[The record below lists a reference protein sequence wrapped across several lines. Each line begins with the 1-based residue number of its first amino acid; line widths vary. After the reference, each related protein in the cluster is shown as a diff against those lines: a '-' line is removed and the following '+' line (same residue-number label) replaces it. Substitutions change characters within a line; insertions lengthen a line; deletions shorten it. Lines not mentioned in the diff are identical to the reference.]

1 MVFQLHYLKEVN
13 GLALYKYTAKAE
25 NGKSVRGMAEAADEN
40 ELYEKLR
47 AGGQFLITSSL
58 KQDARSVRKMKPA
71 QLSDFCRQLG
81 TLLGAGVSLVRAL
94 NIIAQDQNLKPGPK
108 KVYEDVLR
116 LIRQGI
122 PLSDAMEQQQGAF
135 PELLINMI
143 RSAEAS
149 GSLDQTSKRM
159 AEHFDKDHRLN
170 SKVKNAMV
178 YPAILIC
185 MIIVVLIFVVVYII
199 PQFADIFA
207 SLEELPLPTVVVLGI
222 SDALTNH
229 WPVILA
235 AVAAAAVFFSVV
247 FRIPDVA
254 LQKDRMKLKIPV
266 IGKLLKVV
274 YTARFARTLSS
285 LYSSGIPIVTALQI
299 GKHTV
304 GNKYIES
311 QFDEVIYSVRTGES
325 LSKSLAAVDGFVN
338 KLASSIMVG
347 EETGSLDEML
357 NVIADAL
364 EYDSEMAIARM
375 TAMLEPVLIIVMGV
389 IIGFVIIAVMM
400 PVFDGYS
407 TIENGA
413 NY

>member
-1 MVFQLHYLKEVN
+1 M
-13 GLALYKYTAKAE
+13 ALYKYTAKAE

-94 NIIAQDQNLKPGPK
+94 NIIAQDQNLKPGSK

-178 YPAILIC
+178 YPAILVG

-235 AVAAAAVFFSVV
+235 VVAAAAVFLSVV

-304 GNKYIES
+304 GNRYIES

-400 PVFDGYS
+400 PVFNGYS

>member
-235 AVAAAAVFFSVV
+235 VVAAAAVFLSVV

>member
-13 GLALYKYTAKAE
+13 GLALYKYTARE
-25 NGKSVRGMAEAADEN
+25 QNGKSVRGVAEAADEN

-58 KQDARSVRKMKPA
+58 KQDARSVRRMKPA

-122 PLSDAMEQQQGAF
+122 PLSDAMEQQRGAF
-135 PELLINMI
+135 PELLVNMI

-178 YPAILIC
+178 YPAILVC
-185 MIIVVLIFVVVYII
+185 MIVVVLIFVVVYII

-235 AVAAAAVFFSVV
+235 AVAVAAICFSVV

-304 GNKYIES
+304 GNRYIES

-400 PVFDGYS
+400 PVFNGYS
-407 TIENGA
+407 TIENSA

>member
-400 PVFDGYS
+400 PVFNGYS

>member
-1 MVFQLHYLKEVN
+1 M
-13 GLALYKYTAKAE
+13 ALYKYTAKGE
-25 NGKSVRGMAEAADEN
+25 NGKSVRGVAEAADEN

-58 KQDARSVRKMKPA
+58 KQDARSVKKMKPA

-108 KVYEDVLR
+108 KVFEDVLR

-122 PLSDAMEQQQGAF
+122 PLSDAMEQQQGTF
-135 PELLINMI
+135 PELLVNMI

-159 AEHFDKDHRLN
+159 AEHFEKDHRLN

-178 YPAILIC
+178 YPAILVC
-185 MIIVVLIFVVVYII
+185 MIVVVLIFVVTYII

-207 SLEELPLPTVVVLGI
+207 SLEELPLPTVIVLGI
-222 SDALTNH
+222 SGALKGH

-235 AVAAAAVFFSVV
+235 VAVAAAVFLSVV
-247 FRIPDVA
+247 FRIPEVA
-254 LQKDRMKLKIPV
+254 LHKDRIKLKIPV

-299 GKHTV
+299 GRRTV
-304 GNKYIES
+304 GNRYIES

-325 LSKSLAAVDGFVN
+325 LSKSLSAVDGFVN
-338 KLASSIMVG
+338 KLPSSIMVG

-375 TAMLEPVLIIVMGV
+375 TAMLEPALIIVMGV

-400 PVFDGYS
+400 PVFNGYS
-407 TIENGA
+407 TIENRA

>member
-235 AVAAAAVFFSVV
+235 VVAAAAVFLSVV

-311 QFDEVIYSVRTGES
+311 QFDVAIYSVRTGES

>member
-1 MVFQLHYLKEVN
+1 M
-13 GLALYKYTAKAE
+13 
-25 NGKSVRGMAEAADEN
+25 
-40 ELYEKLR
+40 
-47 AGGQFLITSSL
+47 
-58 KQDARSVRKMKPA
+58 
-71 QLSDFCRQLG
+71 
-81 TLLGAGVSLVRAL
+81 
-94 NIIAQDQNLKPGPK
+94 
-108 KVYEDVLR
+108 
-116 LIRQGI
+116 
-122 PLSDAMEQQQGAF
+122 
-135 PELLINMI
+135 
-143 RSAEAS
+143 
-149 GSLDQTSKRM
+149 
-159 AEHFDKDHRLN
+159 
-170 SKVKNAMV
+170 
-178 YPAILIC
+178 
-185 MIIVVLIFVVVYII
+185 
-199 PQFADIFA
+199 
-207 SLEELPLPTVVVLGI
+207 VVLGI

-235 AVAAAAVFFSVV
+235 VVAAAAVFLSVV

-274 YTARFARTLSS
+274 YPARFARTLSS

>member
-1 MVFQLHYLKEVN
+1 M
-13 GLALYKYTAKAE
+13 ALYKYTAKAE

>member
-235 AVAAAAVFFSVV
+235 VVAAAAVFLSVV

-311 QFDEVIYSVRTGES
+311 QFDEAIYSVRTGES

-375 TAMLEPVLIIVMGV
+375 TSMLEPVLIIVMGV

>member
-235 AVAAAAVFFSVV
+235 VVAAAAVFLSVV

-311 QFDEVIYSVRTGES
+311 QFDEAIYSVRTGES

-347 EETGSLDEML
+347 EETGSLEEML

-375 TAMLEPVLIIVMGV
+375 TAMLEPVLLIVMGV

>member
-311 QFDEVIYSVRTGES
+311 QFDVAIYSVRTGES

>member
-1 MVFQLHYLKEVN
+1 M
-13 GLALYKYTAKAE
+13 ALYKYTAKGQ
-25 NGKSVRGMAEAADEN
+25 NGKSVKGVAEAADEN

-235 AVAAAAVFFSVV
+235 VVAAAAVFLSVV

-304 GNKYIES
+304 GNRYIES

-400 PVFDGYS
+400 PVFNGYS

>member
-13 GLALYKYTAKAE
+13 GLALYKYTARE
-25 NGKSVRGMAEAADEN
+25 QNGKSVRGVAEAADEN

-58 KQDARSVRKMKPA
+58 KQDARSVRRMKPA

-135 PELLINMI
+135 PELLVNMI

-178 YPAILIC
+178 YPAILVC
-185 MIIVVLIFVVVYII
+185 MIVVVLIFVVVYII

-235 AVAAAAVFFSVV
+235 AVAVAAIFFSVV

-304 GNKYIES
+304 GNRYIES

-400 PVFDGYS
+400 PVFNGYS
-407 TIENGA
+407 TIENSA

>member
-235 AVAAAAVFFSVV
+235 VVAAAAVFLSVV

-311 QFDEVIYSVRTGES
+311 QFDEAIYSVRTGES